1 MMQQKKRPNIKK
13 ITSRMIASGTF
24 HLFIILDVTIN
35 SFALPSGWVD
45 IEFEEAWSQ
54 PGFIH
59 MTVISSIDSGSLEPS
74 EVRVL
79 KTLQGLVRTAARAR
93 PVMAMG
99 SSRRFLIQP
108 VVKA

>member
-1 MMQQKKRPNIKK
+1 VASI
-13 ITSRMIASGTF
+13 IAFVLS
-24 HLFIILDVTIN
+24 
-35 SFALPSGWVD
+35 SGWVD

-54 PGFIH
+54 PGFVH
-59 MTVISSIDSGSLEPS
+59 MTVIASVDAGSLEPS

-79 KTLQGLVRTAARAR
+79 KTLQGLVRTTARAK